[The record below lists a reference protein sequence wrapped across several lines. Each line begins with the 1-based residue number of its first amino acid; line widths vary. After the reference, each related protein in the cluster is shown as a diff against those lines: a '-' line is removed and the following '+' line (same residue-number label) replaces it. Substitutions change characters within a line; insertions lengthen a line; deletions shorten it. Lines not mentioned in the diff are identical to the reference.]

1 MTKSRQQ
8 GSSVS
13 TKQLARTVLDGR
25 PVFFYATIEMT
36 NRVRGYL
43 TGMDDYHY
51 FVVSPLEDGS
61 KQFRVMLL
69 HKSAIAVMVLGG
81 DATYADEPAHD
92 ILESLVAPYRAWLQ
106 TNLFGKQKTE
116 MPRDDSS
123 T

>member
-36 NRVRGYL
+36 KYVRGYL

-51 FVVSPLEDGS
+51 FVVSPVEGS
-61 KQFRVMLL
+61 DRFLTMLL
-69 HKSAIAVMVLGG
+69 HKSAIAVMVLGEK
-81 DATYADEPAHD
+81 ATYTDEPAYN

-116 MPRDDSS
+116 IPKDDSS